1 MLDSLGLEVYSI
13 EMQVHGEVM
22 KADIMREPVAFKK
35 IDVSVRLTPMEA
47 LASSLNYY
55 GRVNMDYLV
64 QSTGSSENEV
74 IEALEG
80 EMFYNPETGSCDVKG
95 RILAGNVVE
104 KCKLFAGHIHILAGD
119 SRGWQ

>member
-1 MLDSLGLEVYSI
+1 MEVYSI
-13 EMQVHGEVM
+13 EIQMRGEVM

-35 IDVSVRLTPMEA
+35 IDASVRLAPMEA

-55 GRVNMDYLV
+55 GKVNMDYLA
-64 QSTGSSENEV
+64 QSTGSCESEV

-80 EMFYNPETGSCDVKG
+80 EMFYNPETGAWEEKG

-104 KCKLFAGHIHILAGD
+104 KCKPLCRAYPHTCR
-119 SRGWQ
+119 RGKGLDGAHG